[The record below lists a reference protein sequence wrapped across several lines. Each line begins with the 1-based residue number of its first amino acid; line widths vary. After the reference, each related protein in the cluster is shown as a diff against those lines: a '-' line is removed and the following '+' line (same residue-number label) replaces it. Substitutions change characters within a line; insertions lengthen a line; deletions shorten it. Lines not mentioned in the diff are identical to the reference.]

1 MNGEI
6 LQRIVE
12 EIVSRLQRRAHSTAT
27 LSVAQLRD
35 ADCRNLFCQ
44 HASLRIL
51 LVDLPL
57 LGQITDAETDDPV
70 ARKIHDALAFGIR
83 VQLSLHSQL
92 LPVIPVKKLARLPL
106 IFVDER
112 GLPLILHAGSVLS
125 YRDVAQPGQRRVILH
140 RKCIVTTLARDAA
153 SARNIQ
159 LIKQE

>member
-1 MNGEI
+1 MNGEV

-35 ADCRNLFCQ
+35 ADCRSLLCQ

-57 LGQITDAETDDPV
+57 LGQLTEVETDDPA
-70 ARKIHDALAFGIR
+70 ARNIHDALAFGLR
-83 VQLSLHSQL
+83 VQLTLHAQL
-92 LPVIPVKKLARLPL
+92 LPAIPVKKLTRLPVN
-106 IFVDER
+106 FTDER
-112 GLPLILHAGSVLS
+112 GVPLTLHAGSVLS
-125 YRDVAQPGQRRVILH
+125 YRDVAQLGQGRLVIH
-140 RKCIVTTLARDAA
+140 RKCLVTALARDAA
-153 SARNIQ
+153 QARNIE